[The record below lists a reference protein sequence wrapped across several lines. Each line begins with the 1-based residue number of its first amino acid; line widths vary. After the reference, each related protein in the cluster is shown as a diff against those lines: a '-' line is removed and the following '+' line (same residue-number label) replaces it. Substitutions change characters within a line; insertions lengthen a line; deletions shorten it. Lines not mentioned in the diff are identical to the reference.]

1 MEMKTR
7 GNVPRRKQSV
17 IELQQEEFLGKGAHD
32 PLFTDAFL
40 HPPGLSYFGGEG
52 LLAIPLAS

>member
-7 GNVPRRKQSV
+7 GKVPSEKQSV
-17 IELQQEEFLGKGAHD
+17 TELQQEEFLRKGAHD

-40 HPPGLSYFGGEG
+40 RLPSLGYFGGRG
-52 LLAIPLAS
+52 LLIIPLAS